1 MQAHGGGVSSTEVF
15 GSVARNVRAARQR
28 RGLSLE
34 ALAVRAG
41 ISKGILVALEQQR
54 GNPSLSTLVRVA
66 DALGLPVSSLV
77 ETGEQEAL
85 RVVPA
90 GSAPILWKGPAG
102 GHGVLLAG
110 SDPPA
115 AAELWQWT
123 LAPGEE
129 QSSDAHFAGTRELVV
144 VLDGAIDVTVDG
156 HEAQLPP
163 GAAAVLAGDR
173 RHTYANRGTTPAR
186 YIAAIA
192 VPPAADVEKPR
203 TH

>member
-1 MQAHGGGVSSTEVF
+1 VSSSEVF
-15 GSVARNVRAARQR
+15 GSVARNVRVARQR

-77 ETGEQEAL
+77 ETGEHEAL

-102 GHGVLLAG
+102 GQGALLAG

-115 AAELWQWT
+115 AAELWEWT

-129 QSSDAHFAGTRELVV
+129 QSSDAHVAGTRELVV
-144 VLDGAIDVTVDG
+144 VLDGAIDVTVDDG
-156 HEAQLPP
+156 HEAHLPP

-173 RHTYANRGTTPAR
+173 RHTYANRGSTPAR

-192 VPPAADVEKPR
+192 VPPAAAVEKPR

>member
-1 MQAHGGGVSSTEVF
+1 VTSSQVI
-15 GSVARNVRAARQR
+15 GSVARNVRVARQR
-28 RGLSLE
+28 RGFSLE
-34 ALAVRAG
+34 ALAARAG

-54 GNPSLSTLVRVA
+54 GNPSLSTLIRVA

-90 GSAPILWKGPAG
+90 GSAAVLWKGPAG
-102 GHGVLLAG
+102 GRGVLLAG

-115 AAELWQWT
+115 AAELWEWT

-129 QSSDAHFAGTRELVV
+129 QSSDAHAAGTRELVV
-144 VLDGAIDVTVDG
+144 VLDGAVDVTVDG
-156 HEAQLPP
+156 RDARLLT
-163 GAAAVLAGDR
+163 GVAAVLAGDR
-173 RHTYANRGTTPAR
+173 PHTYANRGSTPVR

-192 VPPAADVEKPR
+192 VPPGAEVDKPM